1 MAGRRQWLLLAFTI
15 LARPSKARVKAGRRL
30 QQLGAVLWRNAV
42 DILPQS
48 AQGREDFEWI
58 RREIVDG
65 GGEATIF
72 AAEFVD
78 STDEE
83 ALVARFRQTAQAEY
97 REIKRDADRLVST
110 ARQTQRVKGRT
121 SPAPKSRRL
130 ATAARNLRSRFD
142 AIIERDLFGALGR
155 QDAAEALNALEAVAA
170 PLNVSS
176 RAERPH
182 LSTDAFQR
190 RRWVTRPRPGVDRMA
205 SAWLIRRFIDPRAT
219 FAFSDQRRDAEVS
232 FDMFGGDFSHEADR
246 CTFEVLAERFAIR
259 DPIVTRIGRIVHDLD
274 LKETR
279 YAAPEAPAVVHMVEG
294 LPLIHP
300 DDATLLEQRIGMYES
315 IARSFAATDAPP
327 TISPPRGSTPT
338 KHAQRPSRR
347 SRRARG

>member
-1 MAGRRQWLLLAFTI
+1 MAARRQWLLLGFTI
-15 LARPSKARVKAGRRL
+15 LARQSNARVKAWRRL
-30 QQLGAVLWRNAV
+30 QQLSAVLWRNAV
-42 DILPQS
+42 YVLPQS

-58 RREIVDG
+58 RRQIVDG

-72 AAEFVD
+72 VAEFVD

-83 ALVARFRQTAQAEY
+83 ALMARFRQTAHAEY
-97 REIKRDADRLVST
+97 REIRREADRVVSS
-110 ARQTQRVKGRT
+110 ARHTQRAKGRP
-121 SPAPKSRRL
+121 SSAPTRRVL
-130 ATAARNLRSRFD
+130 ASAARSLRSRFD
-142 AIIERDLFGALGR
+142 AVVERDLFAASGR
-155 QDAAEALNALEAVAA
+155 QDAAEALNALESIAA
-170 PLNVSS
+170 PPTPAS

-232 FDMFGGDFSHEADR
+232 FDMFGGDFTHEADR

-259 DPIVTRIGRIVHDLD
+259 DPIVSRVGRIVHDLD

-279 YAAPEAPAVVHMVEG
+279 YAAPETPAVAHMVEG
-294 LPLIHP
+294 LRMMHP
-300 DDATLLEQRIGMYES
+300 DDGTLLEQGIGMFES
-315 IARSFAATDAPP
+315 LARSFAATDVAP
-327 TISPPRGSTPT
+327 TSPPRGSTRTTAVPRAR
-338 KHAQRPSRR
+338 HR
-347 SRRARG
+347 SRKARG